1 MESIQP
7 QECTPTPEYR
17 HIPVM
22 LDEVLDALRPS
33 DGDVVCDCTLGGAG
47 HSLEMGRLCSPSG
60 LLIGIDQ
67 DDLALENAGKRIRAN
82 IPEVKSIQL
91 KGNFSE
97 LDRLLQE
104 AQVPGVDCILFDLGV
119 SSPQLDIAS
128 RGFSYHE
135 DAPLDMRMDT
145 GNNTLTAL
153 EVVNHYTEADLAR
166 ILRVYGEEKFASRIA
181 GRIVSQRAKAPI
193 ETTLQLVDVIK
204 EAIPAAERRQGGHH
218 PARKSFQ
225 AIRIEVNHEMDA
237 LRSGLDA
244 AVRWL
249 NKGGRICVISYH
261 SLEDRIVKE
270 TFRSFTQTCT
280 CPPDLPVCVCGAK
293 PVLKLQERKPRVPSD
308 DEIVRNP
315 RSRSAKIRSAVKVV

>member
-1 MESIQP
+1 
-7 QECTPTPEYR
+7 
-17 HIPVM
+17 M

-181 GRIVSQRAKAPI
+181 SRIVSQRAKAPI

-270 TFRSFTQTCT
+270 TFRSFTQTCI